1 MKKVIGVAIVVVI
14 VAINPLFRMVLHDDY
29 RYSEADMR
37 RAVEGAWTLTPE
49 HGAPIHF
56 TATERSMQAARE
68 GLIRSAGACGERS
81 FGHTAGA
88 CMDISTLDLA
98 IASSDVRIE
107 QATFRVFGLEFRDG
121 ELRLGGAN
129 KLWILAKV
137 TPDGHASEVE
147 LTVDGKQ
154 VPATLVRM

>member
-1 MKKVIGVAIVVVI
+1 MKKLIGVAIVVVI

-56 TATERSMQAARE
+56 TATERSMHAARE

-81 FGHTAGA
+81 FVHTAGA
-88 CMDISTLDLA
+88 CMDFSTLDLA
-98 IASSDVRIE
+98 IASTDVSVE
-107 QATFRVFGLEFRDG
+107 QATFRVFGLEFTDG
-121 ELRLGGAN
+121 ELRLGGN
-129 KLWILAKV
+129 KLWILAKL

-147 LTVDGKQ
+147 LTVDGKH